1 MGPGERSLKTGSL
14 TPERPYPPSL
24 TPTEDGQE
32 SRAAVRACP
41 SLGGE
46 VC

>member
-1 MGPGERSLKTGSL
+1 MDPGVSNLKTGSL

-24 TPTEDGQE
+24 TPTEGEQE

-41 SLGGE
+41 SLGGKA
-46 VC
+46 C